1 MLNDFQYQTYIN
13 VDHSL
18 TQEVKNYL
26 STVRNS
32 DPSRMVG
39 VNAQNNLCSWAM
51 SKKMGHTVSLESRTA
66 EKAFFIL
73 SEYDERI
80 IEYWD
85 QPEPIKV
92 ERTNKN
98 GRKASGWYHPDA
110 LLLTKNGPKVV
121 EVKSEDEV
129 KELLQKNPA
138 DWKKELDGTVTF
150 APAKKAFERIG
161 LCHEVFVYR
170 ASLRYKVANLE
181 LMMRSR
187 TVPRYLSSQLAS
199 TRWAFSEQFYYSL
212 YDLRANV
219 KEDSYTGLIQM
230 IDDGHL
236 VVDLD
241 KTLLSSPKGC
251 VVTLDQALLPE
262 GLRLHHDRKLYTDG
276 MLSNAHLSKVPSLK
290 HASRALASLER
301 IESGDKSRS
310 VNRWLA
316 KIRRGA
322 ALGLTPFQ
330 SLIPQ
335 YCLSGNRTP
344 RLPIDVREYLIE
356 YLLGDYAKS
365 QGLSFYRGHKKYCEL
380 AKEVHPEHDPVSRR
394 TFCRTLQQLPPEEIA
409 RKRGGQRAANAVK
422 EPSDPNKRAL
432 KSQCAWQIAAADH
445 YEADIFLIIFSSDDY
460 VYVVRPYVTAL
471 IDLFS
476 GSILGLSVSLK
487 PPSRRSIARVMRD
500 CVRRHGRLPA
510 EIIVDRG
517 SEFKSVY
524 FASLLADLEITLTL
538 RPSGNP
544 RYGSEVEK
552 LFGEFKQTWLSQR
565 DGNITDYKE
574 VRSVDRK
581 VAPDKQAIL
590 RPYDFYREL
599 QRYVEWRDSKQRGVG
614 NESAAAAL
622 NSSAT
627 AYPFVGKQAAIDSD
641 FLIATSV
648 DSALYKV
655 DFQRGL
661 HIGDMYYWS
670 PELATLRGRKKRVET
685 RLDAENPHVIYAQVG
700 QGWIPCF
707 SSKINAYSALD
718 PVSQHVAGLE
728 LVDAVSDKRA
738 IREQADSELVHIIR
752 EMDNL
757 AQAGRG
763 VPMAEVE
770 APQELEPNIFNQ
782 LRNSNVSPLQTEY
795 WGSQA

>member
-1 MLNDFQYQTYIN
+1 MLNDFQFQAYIN

-18 TQEVKNYL
+18 IQEAKSYL

-39 VNAQNNLCSWAM
+39 VNAEDNLCSWVM

-85 QPEPIKV
+85 QPEPIKI

-98 GRKASGWYHPDA
+98 GRKAACWHTPDA
-110 LLLTKNGPKVV
+110 LLLTKDGPKVV
-121 EVKSEDEV
+121 EVKSEDEI
-129 KELLQKNPA
+129 KELLQKNPV
-138 DWKKELDGTVTF
+138 DWERGADGTVTF
-150 APAKKAFERIG
+150 APAKKAFAKIG

-187 TVPRYLSSQLAS
+187 AVPRYLSSQLAS
-199 TRWAFSEQFYYSL
+199 TRWVFSEQFYYSL
-212 YDLRANV
+212 YDLRD
-219 KEDSYTGLIQM
+219 KLKDYDYTGLIQM
-230 IDDGHL
+230 VDDGHL

-262 GLRLHHDRKLYTDG
+262 ALRLHHDRKLYTDG
-276 MLSNAHLSKVPSLK
+276 MLSNSHLSKVPSLK

-301 IESGDKSRS
+301 IESGEKSRS

-335 YCLSGNRTP
+335 YYLSGNRTP
-344 RLPIDVREYLIE
+344 RLPIDVREYLTE
-356 YLLGDYAKS
+356 FLLGDYANS
-365 QGLSFYRGHKKYCEL
+365 QGLPVYRGHKKYCEL
-380 AKEVHPEHDPVSRR
+380 AKEVHPGHDPVSRR
-394 TFCRTLQQLPPEEIA
+394 TYYKMLQQLPPEDIA
-409 RKRGGQRAANAVK
+409 TKRGGKRAANAVK
-422 EPSDPNKRAL
+422 EPSDPDKRAL
-432 KSQCAWQIAAADH
+432 KAQCAWQIAAADH
-445 YEADIFLIIFSSDDY
+445 YEADIFVIIFDSDGY
-460 VYVVRPYVTAL
+460 SYVVRPYVTAL
-471 IDLFS
+471 IDLYS
-476 GSILGLSVSLK
+476 KSVIGLSVSLK
-487 PPSRRSIARVMRD
+487 APSRRSLARVMRD

-510 EIIVDRG
+510 EIAVDRG
-517 SEFKSVY
+517 SDFKSVY
-524 FASLLADLEITLTL
+524 FASLLADLEITLTQ
-538 RPSGNP
+538 RPTANP
-544 RYGSEVEK
+544 KYGSEIER

-565 DGNITDYKE
+565 PGNITDYKE

-581 VAPDKQAIL
+581 EAPDKRATI

-599 QRYVEWRDSKQRGVG
+599 QRYVEWRDSKQRGIS
-614 NESAAAAL
+614 NESASAAL
-622 NSSAT
+622 ARST
-627 AYPFVGKQAAIDSD
+627 KAYPFIGRETSLDND
-641 FLIATSV
+641 FMVATSV
-648 DSALYKV
+648 DSAMYKV

-670 PELATLRGRKKRVET
+670 PELATLRGKKKRVEA
-685 RLDAENPHVIYAQVG
+685 RLDAENPHVVYAQVG
-700 QGWIPCF
+700 QGWIPCY
-707 SSKINAYSALD
+707 SSQINTYSALD
-718 PVSQHVAGLE
+718 PVSQFVAGLE
-728 LVDAVSDKRA
+728 LVDAVKEKRA

-752 EMDNL
+752 EMDDI
-757 AQAGRG
+757 ARSGQG
-763 VPMAEVE
+763 VPVAEVDVSPERE
-770 APQELEPNIFNQ
+770 ANIFEQ
-782 LRNSNVSPLQTEY
+782 LRHCTVTPLTTEC
-795 WGSQA
+795 WGR